1 MISDI
6 SHGEWV
12 RTTEA
17 TVQLG
22 LSRTSLTKHKT
33 NGYQKLGHHWITT
46 GLYDTS
52 PLLWNIA
59 AVRETMSRW
68 SAPAGGRGNK

>member
-1 MISDI
+1 MNPDI

-22 LSRTSLTKHKT
+22 LSRTSLTKHKA
-33 NGYQKLGHHWITT
+33 NGYFKRGRHWITT
-46 GLYDTS
+46 GPYDTS

-59 AVRETMSRW
+59 AVRETMARW
-68 SAPAGGRGNK
+68 AAPRGTK